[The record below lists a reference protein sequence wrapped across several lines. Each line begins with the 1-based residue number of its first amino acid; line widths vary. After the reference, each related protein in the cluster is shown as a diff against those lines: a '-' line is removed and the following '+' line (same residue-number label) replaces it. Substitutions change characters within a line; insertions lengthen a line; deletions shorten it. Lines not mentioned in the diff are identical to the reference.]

1 MGRARVL
8 WYNYLR
14 MLNLYNINN
23 HNGSTTAPPTNQA
36 KKKVNIAKYEDP
48 TNEFG
53 AKEFKYGT
61 WYIKHRL
68 ILYKTLI
75 GFLIGISAIF
85 WLFSLWKWGV
95 YILDYN
101 KTQQL
106 QQSLSGSVNYTGI
119 HSHFSAQPLQVI
131 SSQVL
136 PSGQN
141 KYAAMAQVIN
151 PNGRFLIFFD
161 YYFVVGGQNTPVQK
175 TFLLPGESRPL
186 SYLGVENAGGADLI
200 LENIT
205 WQRISAHDVVNTK
218 DWQAYRLNFAVSDFV
233 FLKSLAQEGNNADAV
248 QFKLTN
254 NSPYSYVN
262 PDFYVVLSSSGGMV
276 GILPLHLDSIK
287 SLETKSIDLRSLAP
301 GLYVSDIA
309 VYPIIN
315 VYDSSAYL
323 SP

>member
-1 MGRARVL
+1 
-8 WYNYLR
+8 

-23 HNGSTTAPPTNQA
+23 HNGSTTSPPTNQV
-36 KKKVNIAKYEDP
+36 KKKVDITKYEDP
-48 TNEFG
+48 THELDS
-53 AKEFKYGT
+53 KEFKYGV
-61 WYIKHRL
+61 WYVKHRL
-68 ILYKTLI
+68 FLYKLLVGSLI
-75 GFLIGISAIF
+75 GLGGIF
-85 WLFSLWKWGV
+85 WLFSLWNWGI
-95 YILDYN
+95 YILDYS
-101 KTQQL
+101 KTQQML
-106 QQSLSGSVNYTGI
+106 LSLSSSINYTGL
-119 HSHFSAQPLQVI
+119 HPHVSAQPIQVI

-141 KYAAMAQVIN
+141 KYAAVATVIN
-151 PNGRFLIFFD
+151 PNNRFLTFFD
-161 YYFVVGGQNTPVQK
+161 YYFVVNGQNTPVQK
-175 TFLLPGESRPL
+175 TFLLPDESRPL
-186 SYLGVENAGGADLI
+186 SYLGVENSGSADLV

-205 WQRISAHDVVNTK
+205 WQRISAHEVVNTK
-218 DWQAYRLNFAVSDFV
+218 DWQAYRLNFAVSDFL

-262 PDFYVVLSSSGGMV
+262 PDFYVVLLQNDGVV

-315 VYDSSAYL
+315 VYDNSVYL
-323 SP
+323 PQ